1 MNKVAFLFPGQGS
14 QFIGM
19 AEDSYLYDTANDI
32 LGYDIK
38 DICNNGPLEKLNS
51 TIVSQPAI
59 FIASA
64 VMLEIFDTMM
74 PEIFPSFVAGLS
86 LGEYTALYAAGVINF
101 ETGLML
107 VQERAEWMQGAVDR
121 SKGGM
126 VSIIGLDEEKVRELC
141 KVAAEDEYLT
151 LAIFNCPSQIV
162 ISGDIVACYRV
173 VLLAKECGAIK
184 AIKLDVAGAFHS
196 KMMRYAVS
204 GLKDVLW
211 HHIDQDYQIP
221 SDVKIISNVDA
232 EYYVDDN
239 NIRNNLAV
247 QLIQPILWQK
257 CMERLIRDGADEFYE
272 IGPGRTLT
280 GLMKRIDRKQKIFHV
295 LDVLKK

>member
-19 AEDSYLYDTANDI
+19 AEDSFLFNTANDI

-51 TIVSQPAI
+51 TVVSQPAI
-59 FIASA
+59 FIVSA
-64 VMLEIFDTMM
+64 VMLEILDVMK
-74 PEIFPSFVAGLS
+74 PEISPSVMAGLS

-101 ETGLML
+101 EEGLKL
-107 VQERAEWMQGAVDR
+107 VQKRAEWMQDAADH

-141 KVAAEDEYLT
+141 EEAAEDEYLT
-151 LAIFNCPSQIV
+151 LANFNSPSQTV
-162 ISGDIVACYRV
+162 ISGDIEACNRAI
-173 VLLAKECGAIK
+173 LLAKEHGFIGAIQ
-184 AIKLDVAGAFHS
+184 LDVAGAFHS
-196 KMMRYAVS
+196 KMMEPAAAELREI
-204 GLKDVLW
+204 LW
-211 HHIDQDYQIP
+211 HLVNIEIP
-221 SDVKIISNVDA
+221 SDIKIISNIDA
-232 EYYVDDN
+232 EYYVDEKNVRD
-239 NIRNNLAV
+239 NLAA
-247 QLIQPILWQK
+247 QLTQPILWQK
-257 CMERLIRDGADEFYE
+257 CMERLIRDGVDEFYE
-272 IGPGRTLT
+272 VGPGRVLT